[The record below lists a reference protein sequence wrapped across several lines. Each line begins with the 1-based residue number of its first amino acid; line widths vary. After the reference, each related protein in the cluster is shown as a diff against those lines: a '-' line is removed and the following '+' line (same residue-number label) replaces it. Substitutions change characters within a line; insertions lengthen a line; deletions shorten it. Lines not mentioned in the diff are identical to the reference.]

1 MIAEKNLTMN
11 RVLLSTTILGACLI
25 LGIEPA
31 SADDPKATNESAVF
45 GIQFELGAGA
55 VIEPEFEGSDEYD
68 VSPFPVIRPKQLSLG
83 SLNIGGDDSLG
94 WSFRPSF
101 RLIGKRKSSDVNSLP
116 GLPSVD
122 TAIEVGLGAVYE
134 QEFWR
139 VFGNLRHGVTGH
151 DGLVGELGAD
161 LIYYPN
167 DEWTVS
173 FGPRLSF
180 SDGNYM
186 DKYFGVP
193 AGVAG
198 PVAFDPEG
206 GLKSAGA
213 ETRTRYQF
221 TETWA
226 VEGSLGWMRLLGDAA
241 DSPVTR
247 TGDND
252 QFFSRISIMRRFSIG
267 Y

>member
-1 MIAEKNLTMN
+1 MIAKKNWTMF
-11 RVLLSTTILGACLI
+11 RVRFSTTVLGACLAV
-25 LGIEPA
+25 GNAPA
-31 SADDPKATNESAVF
+31 SADDISAANESPAF

-55 VIEPEFEGSDEYD
+55 VIEPEFEGSDEYE
-68 VSPFPVIRPKQLSLG
+68 VSPYPVIRPKQLSLG
-83 SLNIGGDDSLG
+83 DLNIGGDDSLG

-101 RLIGKRKSSDVNSLP
+101 RVIGKRKSSDVDSLP

-122 TAIEVGLGAVYE
+122 TAIEIGLGAVYE
-134 QEFWR
+134 QEYWR
-139 VFGNLRHGVTGH
+139 IFGNIRHGVTGH

-161 LIYYPN
+161 LIYYPT

-193 AGVAG
+193 AGIAG
-198 PVAFDPEG
+198 PVAFNPEG
-206 GLKSAGA
+206 GLKSAGT
-213 ETRTRYQF
+213 ETRARYQL

-226 VEGSLGWMRLLGDAA
+226 VEGSFGWMRLLGDAA
-241 DSPVTR
+241 DSPITR
-247 TGDND
+247 TGDDD
-252 QFFSRISIMRRFSIG
+252 QFVGRLSIMRRFSIG